1 MSDGLQACPECH
13 EAFTYEQ
20 GALLVCPMCGHEWPK
35 DSAEATPETAPETAV
50 IKDAVGNV
58 LVDGDTVTIVR
69 DLKVKGAGGGVVKVG
84 TKVRGIRLIED
95 GVGDHDIDATVPG
108 VWTDA
113 TEVQRGEEGPL
124 NRGHCQGIGV
134 PSTGLS
140 TTGSRPLSQNG
151 QGESDPG
158 LCVK

>member
-1 MSDGLQACPECH
+1 MSDALPACPECR

-35 DSAEATPETAPETAV
+35 DSEETMPEATAEAAS

-58 LVDGDTVTIVR
+58 LADGDTVTIVK

-108 VWTDA
+108 FGRMQLKSSV
-113 TEVQRGEEGPL
+113 
-124 NRGHCQGIGV
+124 
-134 PSTGLS
+134 
-140 TTGSRPLSQNG
+140 
-151 QGESDPG
+151 
-158 LCVK
+158 VKKVL